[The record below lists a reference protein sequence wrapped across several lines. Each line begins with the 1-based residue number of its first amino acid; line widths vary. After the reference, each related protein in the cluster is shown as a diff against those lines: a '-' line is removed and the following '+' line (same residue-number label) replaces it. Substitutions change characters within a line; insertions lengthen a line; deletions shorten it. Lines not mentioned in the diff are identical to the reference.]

1 MDKRIST
8 LIFIYVIYLVI
19 ALAMVFSTQAQK
31 VLTMFIWGSGGIL
44 IFFIFFFL
52 WLGARKEKK

>member
-31 VLTMFIWGSGGIL
+31 VITMILWGAGGIL
-44 IFFIFFFL
+44 IFFVFFFL
-52 WLGARKEKK
+52 WLVARKD